1 MILTLTLALVASAP
15 AAPRSTAVRAD
26 DPPIHVWLNSDNTF
40 TTGDRARVHIR
51 AEQDGYVV
59 VLRADGDGRVRVLF
73 PLDPGADDFVR
84 GGDKREIR
92 SRGDRE
98 AFLVDERDGSGVVLA
113 AWSSTAFKFDEFVR
127 GDHWDYRALDTR
139 QSSDDKEA
147 ALVDAVQ
154 RMAGENRFDY
164 DVVTYTVGS
173 IAAYYNRPYYGGYGW
188 GGWGWGGWPYGRRFR
203 IGIGIGYP
211 YYGGY
216 GCDPFWGGYGCG
228 FYDPFFYS
236 GYSYRPYRT
245 YGFVAVRTYPS
256 FGGSVFGR
264 IRTGLGGGFGGIQ
277 PRPRYS
283 VATTTAGRTIMSR
296 LPTSSSWSTGTRVRE
311 RSFGGSTSGG
321 SGVARSGST
330 ASSRRESHES
340 WSGPSR
346 SSGGSSRAAPSYRGG
361 GSTSSSRGGGW
372 SGGGGGRSSGG
383 GGSFSGGGRSSGGG
397 GGGGGRSGGG
407 GGGGRR
413 H

>member
-84 GGDKREIR
+84 GGDKREVR

-98 AFLVDERDGSGVVLA
+98 AFLVDEREGSGVVLA
-113 AWSSTAFKFDEFVR
+113 AWSATAFKFDEFVR
-127 GDHWDYRALDTR
+127 GDHWDYSALDTR

-147 ALVDAVQ
+147 ALVDVVQ

-173 IAAYYNRPYYGGYGW
+173 IAAYYHRPYYGGYGW

-236 GYSYRPYRT
+236 GYYYRPYRT
-245 YGFVAVRTYPS
+245 YGFAAVRSYPS

-264 IRTGLGGGFGGIQ
+264 IRAGLGGGFGGIQ

-283 VATTTAGRTIMSR
+283 VATVTAGRTIMSR
-296 LPTSSSWSTGTRVRE
+296 FPTSSSWSTGTRVRE
-311 RSFGGSTSGG
+311 RSFSGSTSGG
-321 SGVARSGST
+321 SGFAHSGST
-330 ASSRRESHES
+330 SSSRRDSHES

-346 SSGGSSRAAPSYRGG
+346 SSGGSTRSAPSYRGG

-372 SGGGGGRSSGG
+372 SGGGGARSSGG
-383 GGSFSGGGRSSGGG
+383 GGRSSFGGGGRSSGG

-407 GGGGRR
+407 GGRR

>member
-73 PLDPGADDFVR
+73 PLDPGSDDFVR
-84 GGDKREIR
+84 GGDKREVR
-92 SRGDRE
+92 GRGDRE
-98 AFLVDERDGSGVVLA
+98 AFLVDEREGGGVVLA

-139 QSSDDKEA
+139 QSGDDREA
-147 ALVDAVQ
+147 ALVDIVQ
-154 RMAGENRFDY
+154 HMAGENRFDY

-173 IAAYYNRPYYGGYGW
+173 IAAYYHRPYYGGYGW
-188 GGWGWGGWPYGRRFR
+188 GGWGWPYGRRFR

-216 GCDPFWGGYGCG
+216 GCDSFWGGYGCG

-236 GYSYRPYRT
+236 GYYYRPYRA
-245 YGFVAVRTYPS
+245 YGFVGVRTYQL
-256 FGGSVFGR
+256 FGGSLFGR
-264 IRTGLGGGFGGIQ
+264 MRTGFGGAGGFGGIQ

-283 VATTTAGRTIMSR
+283 VATTTTGRTIMSR
-296 LPTSSSWSTGTRVRE
+296 FPTSSSSSTGTRVRE
-311 RSFGGSTSGG
+311 RSFSGGTSGG
-321 SGVARSGST
+321 SGFARSGST
-330 ASSRRESHES
+330 ATSRRDSHES
-340 WSGPSR
+340 WSGRSR
-346 SSGGSSRAAPSYRGG
+346 SSGGSSGAAPSYRGG

-372 SGGGGGRSSGG
+372 SGAGGGGRS
-383 GGSFSGGGRSSGGG
+383 

-407 GGGGRR
+407 GGRR

>member
-73 PLDPGADDFVR
+73 PLAPGADDFVR
-84 GGDKREIR
+84 GGDKREVR

-98 AFLVDERDGSGVVLA
+98 AFLVDEREGSGVVLA
-113 AWSSTAFKFDEFVR
+113 AWSATAFKFDEFVR
-127 GDHWDYRALDTR
+127 GDHWDYSALDTR

-147 ALVDAVQ
+147 ALVDVVQ

-173 IAAYYNRPYYGGYGW
+173 IAAYYHRPYYGGYGW
-188 GGWGWGGWPYGRRFR
+188 GGWG
-203 IGIGIGYP
+203 
-211 YYGGY
+211 
-216 GCDPFWGGYGCG
+216 
-228 FYDPFFYS
+228 
-236 GYSYRPYRT
+236 
-245 YGFVAVRTYPS
+245 

-283 VATTTAGRTIMSR
+283 VATVTAGRTIMSR
-296 LPTSSSWSTGTRVRE
+296 FPTSSSWSTGTRVRE
-311 RSFGGSTSGG
+311 RSFSGSTSGG
-321 SGVARSGST
+321 SGFARSGST
-330 ASSRRESHES
+330 SSSRRDSHES

-346 SSGGSSRAAPSYRGG
+346 SSGGSTRSAPSYRGG

-372 SGGGGGRSSGG
+372 SGGGGARSSGG
-383 GGSFSGGGRSSGGG
+383 GGRSSFGGGGRSSGGG
-397 GGGGGRSGGG
+397 GGGGRSGGG
-407 GGGGRR
+407 
-413 H
+413 